1 MNSSGA
7 ADLTKTLPAGIL
19 IPSMAEIEPLM
30 GSQAAWRKT
39 RKALVLLAGLLNT
52 EHSDIGMLD
61 EILNDVELTAVLAPA
76 PLARQNFQLTP
87 FVAGMTA
94 PQVSLATYSNKIYEV
109 WMFYRKYF
117 KQMILQAVGH
127 TYVQRLAALDPL
139 NLGLIRMTN
148 AAICGQ
154 MSAWC
159 ITTDR
164 DIKILK
170 DALQT
175 SFLWNNTVVSLQEHI
190 IFVKQTHAN
199 LADANAPVN
208 DNDKRHLFCEQVGGN
223 SLLAQATD
231 KYLDSAASPA
241 VGGAPPDPPSFDA
254 LTLYMTTFVSLRTK
268 DDSSSTYSLVAAA
281 INNSS
286 TSELESLRQENRSL
300 RQQLNPSGG
309 GGRGSGRHQ
318 TGRSPGRGEG
328 RSGRGN
334 GGRGATPGQRDRPK
348 NSCYCW
354 VHGFGQHYT
363 LNECAT
369 VQSNLS
375 AYTRSMITAV
385 GPHSIPGHTG
395 CTKRQLE

>member
-1 MNSSGA
+1 MN
-7 ADLTKTLPAGIL
+7 AG
-19 IPSMAEIEPLM
+19 
-30 GSQAAWRKT
+30 
-39 RKALVLLAGLLNT
+39 N
-52 EHSDIGMLD
+52 
-61 EILNDVELTAVLAPA
+61 
-76 PLARQNFQLTP
+76 
-87 FVAGMTA
+87 
-94 PQVSLATYSNKIYEV
+94 VSLATYNNKIFEV

-117 KQMILQAVGH
+117 KQMVLQAIGH
-127 TYVQRLAALDPL
+127 TYVQRLADLDPL
-139 NLGLIRMTN
+139 NLGLIRMSS
-148 AAICGQ
+148 AVICGQ

-164 DIKILK
+164 DIKVLK

-208 DNDKRHLFCEQVGGN
+208 DTDKRHLFSEQVGGN

-241 VGGAPPDPPSFDA
+241 AGGAPPDPPSFEA

-268 DDSSSTYSLVAAA
+268 DDSSSSTYSLVAAA
-281 INNSS
+281 ITNSS

-300 RQQLNPSGG
+300 KQQLNPSGG
-309 GGRGSGRHQ
+309 GGRGSGRYQ
-318 TGRSPGRGEG
+318 TSRSGRGGEG
-328 RSGRGN
+328 RSGRG
-334 GGRGATPGQRDRPK
+334 GSSGRATPAQRDRPK

-354 VHGFGQHYT
+354 VHGFGQHHT
-363 LNECAT
+363 LNECAI
-369 VQSNLS
+369 VQNNLA
-375 AYTRSMITAV
+375 AYTRSMITAA
-385 GPHSIPGHTG
+385 GPNSVPGHTG